1 MAQRLIGP
9 DWCSVIHIY
18 IYSKVKIWWNED
30 HGHSLRLT
38 KWGHGIQSSPVFR
51 YPRKRHCHLGGPH
64 LVARPGYGRAPE
76 VWAVFSCSTTS
87 AESSL
92 FFFLSFQN
100 ISAKCRNKIYNNY
113 IGLKMNDD
121 IKYQNNIEYK
131 KKIWIPKWDLIIF
144 RLGEI
149 DNTNYWQEERKNFN
163 TLL

>member
-38 KWGHGIQSSPVFR
+38 TWGHGIQSSPVFR

-100 ISAKCRNKIYNNY
+100 ISAKCRNKIYSNY
-113 IGLKMNDD
+113 IGLKMNYDNMNTKMRSHNFQ
-121 IKYQNNIEYK
+121 IGRNWQYQ
-131 KKIWIPKWDLIIF
+131 
-144 RLGEI
+144 
-149 DNTNYWQEERKNFN
+149 
-163 TLL
+163 LLTRREKEL